1 MGSETIRPL
10 ETKLI
15 LEHGEYGFD
24 PSETEL
30 LVRTAIEI
38 VPQNKRNEIAEL
50 MMLFS
55 DTSKYFQSLA
65 QRLSFPEYAPPDL
78 PLQSLTQIESIGIT
92 SAFLN
97 RLDFSQRRKL
107 AKSIINTSINQ
118 SYLPDEITGGLD
130 IAEKGLPSI
139 ARLEILAKC
148 FRDNKPLWE
157 LIGLWIDL
165 PEDVEEGDLCPCGQ
179 ELEQINENG
188 GEHIRCSSHP
198 RVSKAEGWEV
208 DSYLR

>member
-1 MGSETIRPL
+1 MGNETIRPL

-15 LEHGEYGFD
+15 LEHGEYCFE
-24 PSETEL
+24 PPVIEL

-38 VPQNKRNEIAEL
+38 TPQDKRNEITEL

-65 QRLSFPEYAPPDL
+65 QRLSFSEYAPPEL

-97 RLDFSQRRKL
+97 VLNFSQRRKL
-107 AKSIINTSINQ
+107 AKSIINTPINQ

-130 IAEKGLPSI
+130 IVEKGLPSM
-139 ARLEILAKC
+139 ARLETLAKC

-165 PEDVEEGDLCPCGQ
+165 PEDAEEGDLCPCGQ

-188 GEHIRCSSHP
+188 GKHIRCSSHP
-198 RVSKAEGWEV
+198 RVSKPEGWNA
-208 DSYLR
+208 DYLH